1 MLIQI
6 GKGPAAPGD
15 EGVVEALLACH
26 ERIRGFCALATRL
39 ATDAHA
45 SPHEI
50 ARAAEMVRRYFSVAL
65 PLHAQD
71 EDLDLRRALLAAG
84 GAPELA
90 GTLERIARE
99 HVSMDELLADLV
111 PRWERIEVE
120 PLSVGELS
128 AQLVVDTNRLRA
140 MFEPH
145 LELEE
150 TIVFPA
156 VARLDPAELDTIQRA
171 MRARRAPPA

>member
-6 GKGPAAPGD
+6 GKGPAATGD

-39 ATDAHA
+39 ATDAQA
-45 SPHEI
+45 STEEI

-71 EDLDLRRALLAAG
+71 EDLSLRPALLAPAA
-84 GAPELA
+84 APELA
-90 GTLERIARE
+90 DTLERLARE
-99 HVSMDELLADLV
+99 HTSMDELLADLV
-111 PRWERIEVE
+111 PRWERIAVE
-120 PLSVGELS
+120 PPTRAELA
-128 AQLVVDTNRLRA
+128 AQLVVDTERLRA

-150 TIVFPA
+150 TVVFPA

-171 MRARRAPPA
+171 MRARRTPD